1 MLDSQTQR
9 RNRSPRAAPTRWRC
23 LRCEDD
29 DVVRVA
35 ITGELDLATAP
46 QLDRALRRAQADAPL
61 VVLDLRRLAFA
72 DCSGAHVL
80 LAAERRARAAGDRLA
95 VVRGPAEVDK
105 LLALTGVDAALW
117 LVDDP
122 SAVAA
127 LPPQPTAASV
137 GSPA

>member
-23 LRCEDD
+23 LRSEDD

-46 QLDRALRRAQADAPL
+46 QLDRVLRRAQADAPL

>member
-1 MLDSQTQR
+1 MLDSQTQYR
-9 RNRSPRAAPTRWRC
+9 KRSPRAAPTRWRC
-23 LRCEDD
+23 LRSGDD

-80 LAAERRARAAGDRLA
+80 LAAERRAHAAGDRLA

-127 LPPQPTAASV
+127 LPPQTTAASV
-137 GSPA
+137 GSPT